1 MTTPEAAFE
10 NALIALIGAGI
21 GVAASGM
28 MAGLPRGTIASGE
41 AIVRR
46 LVRADIPGIQS
57 YVEGVAAAVWTAA
70 KADQISVREIARHA
84 AALPALMDRDRL
96 ADDELVVALAE
107 AQAIHRHGGIPRV
120 VADRLADGL
129 VARWQA
135 DGLLDAAGLD
145 GAISDILLEGLFL
158 GLLSQPRTLV
168 ACRASLAELT
178 ATLRKRSDAE
188 GASPE
193 ASVPDS
199 RFVTEARRDVSG
211 LVAAARHVAVA
222 TGLADSALEALVRAG
237 HERGLR
243 DSEILQGLEE
253 RAVDMLELMGDVA
266 AAADDV
272 GGDDELEHRLATAL
286 EALRRGALLEARA
299 GLEAA
304 ARHAANRA
312 VPGAGSERR
321 SSAGRICILQ
331 ARLGELRGA
340 WHDAA
345 YGYDAAARAQ
355 DPQDR
360 LGCWRLL
367 VRKAG
372 ALVRLGECCGDINAL
387 LEAVEIHT
395 KAGRMVSETA
405 APLEWAAANA
415 ALGTALLRL
424 GELEDK
430 PERYLAAALHFR
442 PALEVFSRE
451 KASEAWAKTQLGL
464 ADALKGQG
472 SFQGDVVVLGEAVF
486 SYRAALGVLSQERTP
501 REWLQAKVHY
511 GATLVRLGEEAG
523 DSSRIAEALPP
534 LRSALAILSDE
545 PRTALL
551 TEAEAALGRALAAL
565 AAVELDVGRLEQAAS
580 LLQGAL
586 RGGAHHLSRRD
597 LAAIEATLGDV
608 LWALGESS
616 GDDDRLLAAA
626 EVKFAALARFEKLQE
641 LSAAETVRAELTQLD
656 RRLAKAS

>member
-10 NALIALIGAGI
+10 NALIALMGAGI

-28 MAGLPRGTIASGE
+28 MSELPRGMIASGE

-46 LVRADIPGIQS
+46 LVHADVPGIQS
-57 YVEGVAAAVWTAA
+57 YVESVAAAVWTAA
-70 KADQISVREIARHA
+70 KADQIPIREIARHA
-84 AALPALMDRDRL
+84 AALPALMDCDRL

-129 VARWQA
+129 VARWEA
-135 DGLLDAAGLD
+135 GGLLSAAGLD
-145 GAISDILLEGLFL
+145 SAISDILLEGLFL

-178 ATLRKRSDAE
+178 AALRLKSVAE
-188 GASPE
+188 APSLG
-193 ASVPDS
+193 ASVPDPLY
-199 RFVTEARRDVSG
+199 VAEARRDVSG
-211 LVAAARHVAVA
+211 LVAAARHVATA
-222 TGLADSALEALVRAG
+222 TGLVDTALEALVRAG

-243 DSEILQGLEE
+243 DSEILQGLEDQ
-253 RAVDMLELMGDVA
+253 AVDMLELMGDVA

-272 GGDDELEHRLATAL
+272 GSDDELERRLASAL
-286 EALRRGALLEARA
+286 QALRRGALSEARA
-299 GLEAA
+299 SLEAA
-304 ARHAANRA
+304 ARHAGNRGL
-312 VPGAGSERR
+312 VDAGRERR
-321 SSAGRICILQ
+321 SSAGRIRILQ

-345 YGYDAAARAQ
+345 EGYDAAARAH
-355 DPQDR
+355 DPCDR

-372 ALVRLGECCGDINAL
+372 ALVRLGQCCGDINAL

-415 ALGTALLRL
+415 ALGAALLRL

-451 KASEAWAKTQLGL
+451 KASEPWAKTQLGL
-464 ADALKGQG
+464 ADALRGQG

-486 SYRAALGVLSQERTP
+486 AYRAALGVLSQERTP
-501 REWLQAKVHY
+501 REWLRAKVRY
-511 GATLVRLGEEAG
+511 AATLVRLGEEAG
-523 DSSRIAEALPP
+523 DRSRIAEALPA
-534 LRSALAILSDE
+534 LRSALAILSEE

-551 TEAEAALGRALAAL
+551 TEAEAALGRGLAAL
-565 AAVELDVGRLEQAAS
+565 AADELDIPRLEQAAS

-586 RGGAHHLSRRD
+586 RGGAHHLAHRE
-597 LAAIEATLGDV
+597 LAGIEATLGDV

-626 EVKFAALARFEKLQE
+626 EVKFAALARFEKLHE
-641 LSAAETVRAELTQLD
+641 HSAAETVREELTQLD